1 LFYNFQVGGGRKE
14 MSEENIENAMHNF
27 MAAIVERD
35 VEKSLSFFAEDAA
48 YVTPEGTFKG
58 KEELRRYLTW
68 VIQDIPDL
76 TAIDTGIG
84 IIVKGNKAVYEHTL
98 AGTINGV
105 KCRWL
110 SICTYEFSEGK
121 IQRLRSVYDR
131 LSIGKQVA
139 QGWFAKRV
147 LNSFIKRAEK
157 GLY

>member
-1 LFYNFQVGGGRKE
+1 
-14 MSEENIENAMHNF
+14 MTEEKIENTMHNF
-27 MAAIVERD
+27 IAAIVERD
-35 VEKSLSFFAEDAA
+35 VEKALSFFAEDAT

-76 TAIDTGIG
+76 TVIDTGIG

-110 SICTYEFSEGK
+110 SICTYEFRNDK

-131 LSIGKQVA
+131 MSIGKQVA
-139 QGWFAKRV
+139 QGWLAKRAV
-147 LNSFIKRAEK
+147 NSFIKRAEE
-157 GLY
+157 GLH